1 MLSKQRRYFFTKGFV
16 CKRHQFHRRCS
27 RKRRQHHQ
35 EHTSHARELHRCLP
49 RSMTTLSR
57 LTSRLSVF
65 KIPLLMSSPSQLMEL
80 TPLQE
85 LAQSLV
91 NCERCKLAKLGRSQV
106 VFGVGNP
113 HASIMFVGE
122 APGFNE
128 DQKGEPFVG
137 AAGKLLN
144 DLLASAGLSRDQIYI
159 ANVIKCRPPNNRD
172 PEQYEVETCKPFLM
186 QQIQLIRPKLVCTLG
201 NWATQTLLERKVGIT
216 KVKTQAFYMKNFV
229 IFPLLHPAAAL
240 HQGNLLE
247 TLKEDFKK
255 LKEFLDRHSKPTQ
268 PTNAASTSAA
278 PVLNI
283 ESSQPT
289 QMDLFGK

>member
-1 MLSKQRRYFFTKGFV
+1 M
-16 CKRHQFHRRCS
+16 
-27 RKRRQHHQ
+27 
-35 EHTSHARELHRCLP
+35 AA
-49 RSMTTLSR
+49 
-57 LTSRLSVF
+57 
-65 KIPLLMSSPSQLMEL
+65 

-85 LAQSLV
+85 LAKSLH
-91 NCERCKLAKLGRSQV
+91 NCQLCKLAKLGRTQV

-144 DLLASAGLSRDQIYI
+144 DLLTSAGLSRDQIYI

-172 PEQYEVETCKPFLM
+172 PEPDEVETCKPFLM
-186 QQIQLIRPKLVCTLG
+186 QQIQMIRPKLVCTLG

-216 KVKTQAFYMKNFV
+216 KVKAQAFYMKDFV

-240 HQGNLLE
+240 HQGNLLD

-255 LKEFLDRHSKPTQ
+255 LKEFLDKNTKPTE
-268 PTNAASTSAA
+268 PSTAAQTPDTTLQIDPPHPA
-278 PVLNI
+278 
-283 ESSQPT
+283 
-289 QMDLFGK
+289 QMDLFG

>member
-1 MLSKQRRYFFTKGFV
+1 MAG
-16 CKRHQFHRRCS
+16 
-27 RKRRQHHQ
+27 
-35 EHTSHARELHRCLP
+35 
-49 RSMTTLSR
+49 
-57 LTSRLSVF
+57 
-65 KIPLLMSSPSQLMEL
+65 

-85 LAQSLV
+85 LAKSLH
-91 NCERCKLAKLGRSQV
+91 NCQLCKLAKLGRTQV

-172 PEQYEVETCKPFLM
+172 PESDEVETCKPFLM
-186 QQIQLIRPKLVCTLG
+186 QQIQMIRPKLVCTLG

-216 KVKTQAFYMKNFV
+216 KVKAQAFYMKDFV

-240 HQGNLLE
+240 HQGNLLD

-255 LKEFLDRHSKPTQ
+255 LKEFLDKNTKPTEPAVADQASDSTLQIDQ
-268 PTNAASTSAA
+268 PHPA
-278 PVLNI
+278 
-283 ESSQPT
+283 
-289 QMDLFGK
+289 QMDLFG

>member
-1 MLSKQRRYFFTKGFV
+1 
-16 CKRHQFHRRCS
+16 
-27 RKRRQHHQ
+27 
-35 EHTSHARELHRCLP
+35 
-49 RSMTTLSR
+49 MT
-57 LTSRLSVF
+57 
-65 KIPLLMSSPSQLMEL
+65 L
-80 TPLQE
+80 TPLQV

-172 PEQYEVETCKPFLM
+172 PEQDEVETCKPFLM

-216 KVKTQAFYMKNFV
+216 KVKAQAFYMKDFV
-229 IFPLLHPAAAL
+229 LFPLLHPAAAL
-240 HQGNLLE
+240 HQGNLLP

-255 LKEFLDRHSKPTQ
+255 LKEFLDRHTKPAE
-268 PTNAASTSAA
+268 PTSTATAPAA

-283 ESSQPT
+283 ESPQPA
-289 QMDLFGK
+289 QMDLFG

>member
-1 MLSKQRRYFFTKGFV
+1 
-16 CKRHQFHRRCS
+16 
-27 RKRRQHHQ
+27 
-35 EHTSHARELHRCLP
+35 
-49 RSMTTLSR
+49 
-57 LTSRLSVF
+57 
-65 KIPLLMSSPSQLMEL
+65 MEL

-85 LAQSLV
+85 LALSLV

-172 PEQYEVETCKPFLM
+172 PEQDEVETCKPFLM

-216 KVKTQAFYMKNFV
+216 KVKAQAFYMKNFV

-255 LKEFLDRHSKPTQ
+255 LKEFLDRHSKPAE
-268 PTNAASTSAA
+268 PTGAAPTSAT
-278 PVLNI
+278 PVLNV
-283 ESSQPT
+283 ESSQPA
-289 QMDLFGK
+289 QMDLFG